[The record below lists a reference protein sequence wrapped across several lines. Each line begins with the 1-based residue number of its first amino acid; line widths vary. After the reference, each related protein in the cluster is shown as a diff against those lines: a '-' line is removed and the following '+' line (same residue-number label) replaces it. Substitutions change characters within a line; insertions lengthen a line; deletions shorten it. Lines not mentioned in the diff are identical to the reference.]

1 MREAE
6 SSRENRAIAL
16 GKLATGR
23 TSGYRSSMKKALVL
37 LTLALVQSVSAAPPK
52 DPLMQVKDVEGLP
65 RVLLIGDSIS
75 MGYTLQVRELLK
87 GKANVHRPPTNCGPT
102 IKGLAEL
109 DQWLKIGG
117 EDQRWNVIHFN
128 WGLHD
133 LKYIGTNG
141 DRIVPV
147 KSKDSRQQV
156 PPAAYEKN
164 LRELVKRLKK
174 TGARLIWRN
183 TTPVPTGARGRVPGD
198 SAKYNE
204 IAAKIM
210 KDEGVEIHDLY
221 SFALKHT
228 AKIQRKADVHYT
240 AEGSMALAREVVK
253 ALNLE

>member
-1 MREAE
+1 
-6 SSRENRAIAL
+6 
-16 GKLATGR
+16 
-23 TSGYRSSMKKALVL
+23 MKKAFFL
-37 LTLALVQSVSAAPPK
+37 LLALVQAVSAAPPK
-52 DPLMQVKDVEGLP
+52 SPLMQVEDVEGLP

-109 DQWLKIGG
+109 EQWLKIGG
-117 EDQRWNVIHFN
+117 DEKKWDVIHFN

-141 DRIVPV
+141 DGIVPA
-147 KSKDSRQQV
+147 KSEGSRQQV
-156 PPAAYEKN
+156 PPAAYQNN
-164 LRELVKRLKK
+164 LRDLVTRLKK
-174 TGARLIWRN
+174 TGARLVWRN
-183 TTPVPTGARGRVPGD
+183 TTPVPAGARGRVPGD

-253 ALNLE
+253 ALDLK

>member
-1 MREAE
+1 MRKVF
-6 SSRENRAIAL
+6 L
-16 GKLATGR
+16 F
-23 TSGYRSSMKKALVL
+23 L
-37 LTLALVQSVSAAPPK
+37 LTLAGLVSAAPPK
-52 DPLMQVKDVEGLP
+52 GPLMQVEDVEGLP

-75 MGYTLQVRELLK
+75 MGYTLQVRDLLK

-109 DQWLKIGG
+109 DQWLKVGG
-117 EDQRWNVIHFN
+117 EGKKWDVIHFN

-133 LKYIGTNG
+133 LKYMGPKGQNLADPKAET
-141 DRIVPV
+141 
-147 KSKDSRQQV
+147 SRMQV
-156 PPAAYEKN
+156 PPAEYQKN

-183 TTPVPTGARGRVPGD
+183 TTPVPKGARGRVPGD

-210 KDEGVEIHDLY
+210 KEEGVEIHDLY
-221 SFALKHT
+221 SFAQKNA

-253 ALNLE
+253 AINLK

>member
-1 MREAE
+1 
-6 SSRENRAIAL
+6 
-16 GKLATGR
+16 
-23 TSGYRSSMKKALVL
+23 MKKAFFL
-37 LTLALVQSVSAAPPK
+37 LLALVQAVSAAPPK
-52 DPLMQVKDVEGLP
+52 SPLMQVEDVEGLP

-109 DQWLKIGG
+109 EQWLKIGG
-117 EDQRWNVIHFN
+117 DEKKWDVIHFN

-133 LKYIGTNG
+133 LKYIGANG
-141 DRIVPV
+141 DGIVPA
-147 KSKDSRQQV
+147 KSEGSRQQV
-156 PPAAYEKN
+156 PPAAYQKN
-164 LRELVKRLKK
+164 LRDLVTRLKK
-174 TGARLIWRN
+174 TGARLVWRN
-183 TTPVPTGARGRVPGD
+183 TTPVPAGARGRVPGD

-253 ALNLE
+253 ALDLK

>member
-1 MREAE
+1 M
-6 SSRENRAIAL
+6 L
-16 GKLATGR
+16 QGKLATGSA
-23 TSGYRSSMKKALVL
+23 SGYRSPMKKAFFL
-37 LTLALVQSVSAAPPK
+37 LLALVQAVSAAPPQS
-52 DPLMQVKDVEGLP
+52 PLMQVEDVEGLP

-109 DQWLKIGG
+109 EQWLKIGG
-117 EDQRWNVIHFN
+117 DEKKWDVIHFN

-141 DRIVPV
+141 DGIVPA
-147 KSKDSRQQV
+147 KSEGSRQQV
-156 PPAAYEKN
+156 PPAAYQKN
-164 LRELVKRLKK
+164 LRDLVTRLKK
-174 TGARLIWRN
+174 TGARLVWRN
-183 TTPVPTGARGRVPGD
+183 TTPVPAGARGRVPGD

-253 ALNLE
+253 ALDLK

>member
-1 MREAE
+1 
-6 SSRENRAIAL
+6 
-16 GKLATGR
+16 
-23 TSGYRSSMKKALVL
+23 MKKAFFL
-37 LTLALVQSVSAAPPK
+37 LLALVQAVSAAPPQS
-52 DPLMQVKDVEGLP
+52 PLMQVEDVEGLP

-109 DQWLKIGG
+109 EQWLKIGG
-117 EDQRWNVIHFN
+117 DEKKWDVIHFN

-133 LKYIGTNG
+133 LKYIGANG
-141 DRIVPV
+141 DGIVPA
-147 KSKDSRQQV
+147 KSKGSRQQV
-156 PPAAYEKN
+156 PPAAYQQN
-164 LRELVKRLKK
+164 LRDLVTRLKK
-174 TGARLIWRN
+174 TGARLVWRN
-183 TTPVPTGARGRVPGD
+183 TTPVPEGARGRVPGD

-253 ALNLE
+253 ALDLK

>member
-1 MREAE
+1 M
-6 SSRENRAIAL
+6 L
-16 GKLATGR
+16 QGKLATGSA
-23 TSGYRSSMKKALVL
+23 SGYRSPMKKAFFL
-37 LTLALVQSVSAAPPK
+37 LLALVQAVSAAPPK
-52 DPLMQVKDVEGLP
+52 SPLMQVEDVEGLP

-109 DQWLKIGG
+109 EQWLKIGG
-117 EDQRWNVIHFN
+117 DEKKWDVIHFN

-141 DRIVPV
+141 DGIVPA
-147 KSKDSRQQV
+147 KSEGSRQQV
-156 PPAAYEKN
+156 PPAAYQKN
-164 LRELVKRLKK
+164 LRDLVTRLKK
-174 TGARLIWRN
+174 TGARLVWRN
-183 TTPVPTGARGRVPGD
+183 TTPVPAGARGRVPGD

-253 ALNLE
+253 ALDLK